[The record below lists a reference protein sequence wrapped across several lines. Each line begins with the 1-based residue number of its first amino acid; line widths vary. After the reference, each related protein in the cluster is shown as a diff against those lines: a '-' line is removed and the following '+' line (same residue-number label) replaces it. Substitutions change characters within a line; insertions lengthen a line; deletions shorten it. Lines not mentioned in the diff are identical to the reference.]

1 MNSFSARLSAI
12 WRGLLRSFRDFPVE
26 AFISVSAFVLTLLS
40 NEKVVIVSN
49 EKVIETSFPL
59 VYFFPL
65 VVLSFCLHRIS
76 GRKGTLVW
84 KVCYL
89 ASALFWIPLYF
100 WRPELGEAGIVVIY
114 MISFILLFATGGRQD
129 NEQYATTILHCLV
142 KGCAA
147 VLVAGVL
154 SLAVLAII
162 ASVDFLFLSR
172 SLAEKWYVYPQ
183 LLVWLLI
190 APMLCCAFV
199 SEAQAQWKDR
209 RFLTLVVEY
218 VLTPALLIYSVIL
231 YAYMLRILIQW
242 KLPDGGVAYLVGGFI
257 GVALVCR
264 LLQALVTK
272 PHFEWFYRYFPY
284 VAIGPLVLLWIGIAR
299 RVGEYGLTEMRV
311 YLVAVSLLLT
321 MFTVLLLW
329 PRNRSFFRMSL
340 ALGGLAAILTF
351 IPGIRAHDLGLRD
364 QRARLE
370 KVLPD
375 LLVDGKF
382 PEDAP
387 YTAIADSYDLRRKW
401 DSASSAINYLRKEL
415 GADNFEEMYGRYG
428 EFTYYPCMIDLID
441 FDSVAAEAVDKVK
454 TYKLNTPVS
463 LDGYTLLLPE
473 DAYHYYVDSS
483 VVVFYENDSRE
494 KELLRCEIAARL
506 DSDNPDKLVYQNEK
520 YLAVFDSITDYHHAE
535 EGPAFITGGHTLYA
549 RP

>member
-1 MNSFSARLSAI
+1 MQKESFMGANKSLSAQISAI

-26 AFISVSAFVLTLLS
+26 AFLSVSAFVLALLY
-40 NEKVVIVSN
+40 NEH
-49 EKVIETSFPL
+49 VIEGDFPF

-65 VVLSFCLHRIS
+65 VVLSFCLHRIAE
-76 GRKGTLVW
+76 RKGSVGW
-84 KVCYL
+84 KIGYF
-89 ASALFWIPLYF
+89 ASALLGILVFVWK
-100 WRPELGEAGIVVIY
+100 PESSVAVTVVIY
-114 MISFILLFATGGRQD
+114 LLSFILLFAAGGRQD
-129 NEQYATTILHCLV
+129 NEQYAATILHCLV
-142 KGCAA
+142 KGGAA

-154 SLAVLAII
+154 SLVLLAII
-162 ASVDFLFLSR
+162 SSVDFLFLSR
-172 SLAEKWYVYPQ
+172 SMGEKWYFYLQ
-183 LLVWLLI
+183 LFVWQVM

-199 SEAQAQWKDR
+199 SEPQTQWKGQ
-209 RFLTLVVEY
+209 RFLEIIVDF

-272 PHFEWFYRYFPY
+272 PHFEGFYRYFPY

-299 RVGEYGLTEMRV
+299 RIGEYGLTEMRI

-321 MFTVLLLW
+321 LFTLFLLW
-329 PRNRSFFRMSL
+329 PRTFFRMSL
-340 ALGGLAAILTF
+340 ITGGMAVLLTF
-351 IPGIRAHDLGLRD
+351 IPGIRAHDFGIRS

-382 PEDAP
+382 PP
-387 YTAIADSYDLRRKW
+387 YAAIAASDVLRPKW
-401 DSASSAINYLRKEL
+401 DNASSAMHYLRKEMGAEKFEEAYGAYGKFSYFSQ
-415 GADNFEEMYGRYG
+415 GADL
-428 EFTYYPCMIDLID
+428 PD
-441 FDSVAAEAVDKVK
+441 VAAVDVYDLKA
-454 TYKLNTPVS
+454 PVP

-473 DAYHYYVDSS
+473 SGYYYYEDRS
-483 VVVFYENDSRE
+483 VVVFYEDDSR
-494 KELLRCEIAARL
+494 KMELLRCEIVARL
-506 DSDNPDKLVYQNEK
+506 DSSNPEKLVYRNDK
-520 YLAVFDSITDYHHAE
+520 YLAVFDSITDYHHTD
-535 EGPAFITGGHTLYA
+535 EGPAFKTAGHTLYT

>member
-1 MNSFSARLSAI
+1 MNSLSARLSAI

-76 GRKGTLVW
+76 DRKGTLVW

-401 DSASSAINYLRKEL
+401 DSASSAVNYLRKEL

>member
-12 WRGLLRSFRDFPVE
+12 WRGLLLSFRVFPVE

-40 NEKVVIVSN
+40 NEKV
-49 EKVIETSFPL
+49 IETAFPL

-84 KVCYL
+84 KVCYF

-100 WRPELGEAGIVVIY
+100 WKPELGEAGIVVMY
-114 MISFILLFATGGRQD
+114 LISFILLFSADGRQD
-129 NEQYATTILHCLV
+129 NEQYASTILHCLV
-142 KGCAA
+142 KGVAA

-154 SLAVLAII
+154 SLVLLAII

-183 LLVWLLI
+183 LLVWLVI

-199 SEAQAQWKDR
+199 SEAAMPWKDR
-209 RFLTLVVEY
+209 RLLTVVVEY
-218 VLTPALLIYSVIL
+218 VLTPALLIYAVIL
-231 YAYMLRILIQW
+231 YAYMLRILVQW
-242 KLPDGGVAYLVGGFI
+242 RLPDGGVAYLVGGFV
-257 GVALVCR
+257 GVALACR
-264 LLQALVTK
+264 LLQALVAK
-272 PHFEWFYRYFPY
+272 PHFEWFYRGFPY

-299 RVGEYGLTEMRV
+299 RIGEYGLTEMRV

-321 MFTVLLLW
+321 LFTLLLLW
-329 PRNRSFFRMSL
+329 PRTRSFFRMSL

-351 IPGIRAHDLGLRD
+351 IPGIRAYDLGLRD

-401 DSASSAINYLRKEL
+401 DSASSAVNYLRKEL

-428 EFTYYPCMIDLID
+428 EFTYYPYMID
-441 FDSVAAEAVDKVK
+441 FDSVAAEAVDEAVDKVK

>member
-12 WRGLLRSFRDFPVE
+12 WRGLLGSFRDFPVE
-26 AFISVSAFVLTLLS
+26 AFISLAAFTLTLL
-40 NEKVVIVSN
+40 SN

-65 VVLSFCLHRIS
+65 LVLSFCLHRIS
-76 GRKGTLVW
+76 DRKGTLVW

-272 PHFEWFYRYFPY
+272 PHFKWFYRYFPY

-428 EFTYYPCMIDLID
+428 EFTYYPYMID
-441 FDSVAAEAVDKVK
+441 FDSVVAEAVDKAVAAEAVDKVK

-473 DAYHYYVDSS
+473 DAYHYYEDSS

>member
-26 AFISVSAFVLTLLS
+26 AFISVSAFVLTILS

-65 VVLSFCLHRIS
+65 LVLSFCLHRIS
-76 GRKGTLVW
+76 DRKGTLVW

-129 NEQYATTILHCLV
+129 NEHYAATILHCLV
-142 KGCAA
+142 KGGAA
-147 VLVAGVL
+147 VLVAGML
-154 SLAVLAII
+154 SLVLLAII

>member
-12 WRGLLRSFRDFPVE
+12 WRGLLGSFRDFPVE
-26 AFISVSAFVLTLLS
+26 AFISLAAFTLTLL
-40 NEKVVIVSN
+40 SN

-65 VVLSFCLHRIS
+65 LVLSFCLHRIS
-76 GRKGTLVW
+76 DRKGTLVW

-199 SEAQAQWKDR
+199 SETPAQWKDR
-209 RFLTLVVEY
+209 RILTLVVEY

-272 PHFEWFYRYFPY
+272 PHFKWFYRYFPY

-428 EFTYYPCMIDLID
+428 EFTYYPYMID
-441 FDSVAAEAVDKVK
+441 FDSVVAEAVDKAVAAEAVDKVK

-473 DAYHYYVDSS
+473 DAYHYYEDSS

-494 KELLRCEIAARL
+494 KELLRCEIVARF

>member
-12 WRGLLRSFRDFPVE
+12 WRGLLGSFRDFPVE
-26 AFISVSAFVLTLLS
+26 AFISLAAFTLTLL
-40 NEKVVIVSN
+40 SN

-65 VVLSFCLHRIS
+65 LVLSFCLHRIS
-76 GRKGTLVW
+76 DRKGTLVW

-272 PHFEWFYRYFPY
+272 PHFKWFYRYFPY

-299 RVGEYGLTEMRV
+299 RVGEYGLTEMRI

-321 MFTVLLLW
+321 LFTLLLLW
-329 PRNRSFFRMSL
+329 PRTRSFFRMSL
-340 ALGGLAAILTF
+340 LVGGVAVLLTF
-351 IPGIRAHDLGLRD
+351 IPGIRARDLGIRD

-428 EFTYYPCMIDLID
+428 EFTYYPYMID
-441 FDSVAAEAVDKVK
+441 FDSVVAEAVDKVVAAEAVDKVK

-473 DAYHYYVDSS
+473 DAYHYYEDSS

-494 KELLRCEIAARL
+494 KELLRCEIVARL